1 MYRRLHSILQQK
13 HVWIALAVFGIA
25 GNLTA
30 RAMPDFS
37 KFLQIS
43 TDQGLPGETIRNI
56 EQDANGLIWIAIEG
70 VGLAKY
76 NGHDYRLYQHDAVDP
91 TSLSNN
97 NVEELFIDSQDRL
110 WVGTMLGVN
119 RFNPDTE
126 TFQRFIASESSANGL
141 SGNTVY
147 AIEEDANGVLWFGT
161 ERGICYFN
169 ESQERFVSVGYTV
182 DGGSERRKLPL
193 VYGIHSDH
201 RGILWVAT
209 SGGLFRIDPE
219 SGDCRRI
226 DCRAKRSSGKKPT
239 EFFAVCEDQRGGLWI
254 GTDLGLIR
262 YDFDTGEDAFFN
274 LSEHGRDPEES
285 DVSCML
291 LDRRGFLWVGTWNAG
306 LRIIDPESGKMV
318 GRYDDPRISKGL
330 RSNFIRDLLEDE
342 NGLIWIGTKFGGIHL
357 YDSRREMFRHVQ
369 GSPWFEDGLKDSAI
383 FALAAQGN
391 ELWVG
396 TLYSGAY
403 RYDPAT
409 GETVHYAPKT
419 EHTQGIVASRVEGIR
434 VEDPQTVWLCTL
446 GGLSLVNPQTNE
458 IVNYPFGVCRSISP
472 IGKGHY
478 LVATSNGVY
487 FFDRSSGTFGSHS
500 PAGGESLRALA
511 EIDTRT
517 LFRDRSGSI
526 WIATYLHG
534 LWRYDPLSDHLEPV
548 KLFPEHKT
556 DTTHPELRTPRF
568 FEEDETG
575 KLWIGT
581 RLEGLFQVEPETLKS
596 RRFGVEDG
604 LPTEAIFG
612 IVSDADGTL
621 WLSSNQGIIRFNPE
635 SSEVEVFDM
644 AYGIQG
650 MIFEN
655 HSATQTDNGLI
666 FLGGANGFNQFEPD
680 RVKRLRYEAPLVFSS
695 IRVNGV
701 ERFRD
706 GTQVPELVLEHHE
719 NVVSINF
726 SLLDYS
732 FPGSNRYRY
741 RLHGIDNNWIESGS
755 RNAVRYTSIPP
766 GDYRFEVCGVN
777 PNESD
782 FSHGGKASFAF
793 TVQNPFW
800 KEAWFRYVVLLSLL
814 AVLIAIHLS
823 GIRRERAQKQRLE
836 AQVAVRT
843 RELQQANAQLLEQ
856 KDQLASQGRE
866 IEDQNRQLLVNKTDL
881 EKTVRER
888 TLELETAKE
897 RAEKSDRLKS
907 AFIANMSHEIRTP
920 LNAIMGFSHL
930 IAEESE
936 GNPDFEEYV
945 QRIGENSEMLVHLLD
960 DIIDFSIIES
970 GNVKLVMTELD
981 IVEFVESLSVDF
993 EQYVSERAPAE
1004 VQFRFENRLP
1014 SGTVPVV
1021 MTDRIR
1027 LRQILSNFISN
1038 ACKFT
1043 ALGEVVLGV
1052 EMMDDVNLRFWVADS
1067 GRGIREQDQVAVFER
1082 FFKVVEGEETFVP
1095 GTGLGLSICKSLAE
1109 HLGVQLGLQ
1118 SAPGKGSVFEIR
1130 IPIHGLGST
1139 VGEDQNQSPEERVFA
1154 NTPDWSDRVILVA
1167 EDTELNFMLICK
1179 ILEPTGVTIIR
1190 ARDGEEAVHLFKQ
1203 CDPKPDLL
1211 LFDIKMPKL
1220 SGVEALTQIRK
1231 LSPDIPAVAQ
1241 TAHAMHTEVNE
1252 ILEQGF
1258 QQCITKPFHIER
1270 FLSVIAPL
1278 ME

>member
-1 MYRRLHSILQQK
+1 MYGRLHSILLRRC
-13 HVWIALAVFGIA
+13 VWIALAVFGFA
-25 GNLTA
+25 GNLVS
-30 RAMPDFS
+30 RPMPDFS
-37 KFLQIS
+37 KFLQIT
-43 TDQGLPGETIRNI
+43 TDQGLPGETIRSI
-56 EQDANGLIWIAIEG
+56 EQDSNGLIWIAIEG

-76 NGHDYRLYQHDAVDP
+76 NGHDYRLYQHDAADP

-97 NVEELFIDSQDRL
+97 NVEELFIDSRNRL

-119 RFNPDTE
+119 CFNPETE
-126 TFQRFIASESSANGL
+126 TFERFVATDSAANAL

-147 AIEEDANGVLWFGT
+147 AIEEDVNGVLWFGT
-161 ERGICYFN
+161 ERGIFYFN
-169 ESQERFVSVGYTV
+169 ESQERFVSVGYEV
-182 DGGSERRKLPL
+182 EGQPERRTLPL
-193 VYGIHSDH
+193 VYGIYSDH
-201 RGILWVAT
+201 RGILWVAS
-209 SGGLFRIDPE
+209 SGGLFRIDPNT
-219 SGDCRRI
+219 GDCQRI
-226 DCRAKRSSGKKPT
+226 KCTAQRSGGKKPT
-239 EFFAVCEDQRGGLWI
+239 EFFAVCEDLHGGLWI

-262 YDFDTGEDAFFN
+262 YDFNSGEDAFFN
-274 LSEHGRDPEES
+274 LSEHGREPKES

-306 LRIIDPESGKMV
+306 LRIIDPESGEMV
-318 GRYDDPRISKGL
+318 GRYDDPRISKGM
-330 RSNFIRDLLEDE
+330 RSNFIRDLYEDK

-369 GSPWFEDGLKDSAI
+369 GSPWFEDGLKDSAV

-403 RYDPAT
+403 RYDPET
-409 GETVHYAPKT
+409 GESVHYAPKT
-419 EHTQGIVASRVEGIR
+419 EHSHGIVASRVEGIQ
-434 VEDPQTVWLCTL
+434 VEDPQNVWLSTL
-446 GGLSLVNPQTNE
+446 GGLTLINPQTNE
-458 IVNYPFGVCRSISP
+458 ITNYPFGVCRSISP
-472 IGKGHY
+472 IGDGQY

-487 FFDRSSGTFGSHS
+487 FFDPSSGTFDSRS
-500 PAGGESLRALA
+500 PAGRESLSLLA

-534 LWRYDPLSDHLEPV
+534 LWRYDPVRDQLEKITLFAEQGTKA
-548 KLFPEHKT
+548 KLPQV
-556 DTTHPELRTPRF
+556 RTPRF
-568 FEEDETG
+568 FEQDEQG

-581 RLEGLFQVEPETLKS
+581 RLEGLFGVDPETLQA
-596 RRFGVEDG
+596 RRYGVEDG
-604 LPTEAIFG
+604 LPTQSIYG
-612 IVSDADGTL
+612 IVTDTDGTL
-621 WLSSNQGIIRFNPE
+621 WLSSNRGIIRFNPE
-635 SSEVEVFDM
+635 SSEAEVFDM

-655 HSATQTDNGLI
+655 HSAAQTENGWI
-666 FLGGANGFNQFEPD
+666 FFGGANGFNQFKPD
-680 RVKRLRYEAPLVFSS
+680 QVRRLRYEAPLVFSS
-695 IRVNGV
+695 IRING
-701 ERFRD
+701 EDRFRN
-706 GTQVPELVLEHHE
+706 GTEVPELMLEHHE

-741 RLHGIDNNWIESGS
+741 RLYGIDADWIESGS

-766 GDYRFEVCGVN
+766 GEYRFEVYGVN

-782 FSHGGKASFAF
+782 YSHGGKGSFAF
-793 TVQNPFW
+793 TVLNPFW
-800 KEAWFRYVVLLSLL
+800 KKAWFRYVVLLTLL
-814 AVLIAIHLS
+814 MVLIAIHLS

-836 AQVAVRT
+836 AQVAERT
-843 RELQQANAQLLEQ
+843 GELQRVNAQLREQ
-856 KDQLASQGRE
+856 KEQLASQGRE
-866 IEDQNRQLLVNKTDL
+866 IEHQNRQLLLNKTDL

-936 GNPDFEEYV
+936 GNPEFEEYV
-945 QRIGENSEMLVHLLD
+945 QRIAENSEMLVHLLD

-970 GNVKLVMTELD
+970 GNVKLVLTELD
-981 IVEFVESLSVDF
+981 VVEFAESLSVDF
-993 EQYVSERAPAE
+993 EQYVRERASAE
-1004 VQFRFENRLP
+1004 VQFRFDNRLP
-1014 SGTVPVV
+1014 PDAIPVV

-1027 LRQILSNFISN
+1027 LRQILSNYISN

-1043 ALGEVVLGV
+1043 VRGEVVLGV
-1052 EMMDDVNLRFWVADS
+1052 EMTDLANLRFWVADS
-1067 GRGIREQDQVAVFER
+1067 GRGIREEDQVAVFER
-1082 FFKVVEGEETFVP
+1082 FFKVVDGEGAFIP

-1109 HLGVQLGLQ
+1109 HLGVELGLQ
-1118 SAPGKGSVFEIR
+1118 STPGKGSVFEVR
-1130 IPIHGLGST
+1130 MPIHG
-1139 VGEDQNQSPEERVFA
+1139 VGLTEGELHGKSVEESVLCNA
-1154 NTPDWSDRVILVA
+1154 PDWSDRLILVA
-1167 EDTELNFMLICK
+1167 EDIDLNYMLICK
-1179 ILEPTGVTIIR
+1179 ILEPTGVTVIR
-1190 ARDGEEAVHLFKQ
+1190 ARDGEEAVRLFEQ

-1220 SGVEALTQIRK
+1220 TGVEALTQIRK

-1241 TAHAMHTEVNE
+1241 TAHAMDTEVHE
-1252 ILEQGF
+1252 ILGQGF
-1258 QQCITKPFHIER
+1258 QQCITKPFQIER
-1270 FLSVIAPL
+1270 FLSVIAPF